1 MRAFAV
7 CRAIKNAMNIVE
19 LYVRSSAAVE
29 KLTTLWRESVAAT
42 HTFLSAREIDE
53 IEPDVRAGLR
63 SVETL
68 VVAAD
73 DCGEFCAFMGI
84 ENRRLEML
92 FVAPSMLGK
101 GIGHR
106 LVEYGIGKYRVDSL
120 TVNEQNPRAVGFYE
134 HLGFKVCK
142 RTDFDEQNRP
152 YPLLYMKM

>member
-1 MRAFAV
+1 
-7 CRAIKNAMNIVE
+7 MNIVE
-19 LYVRSSAAVE
+19 LDARSSEAVE
-29 KLTTLWRESVAAT
+29 KLTHLWRESVAAT

-63 SVETL
+63 SVEAL
-68 VVAAD
+68 VVSAD
-73 DCGEFCAFMGI
+73 GGEFCAFMGI

-92 FVAPSMLGK
+92 FVSPSMFGR
-101 GIGHR
+101 GIGRR
-106 LVEYGIGKYRVDSL
+106 LVEYGIEKYQVDSL

-142 RTDFDEQNRP
+142 RTDLDEQNRP